1 MKPDQITY
9 TKRHNEG
16 NYSHSEYSIVATLDE
31 GDDVQECFL
40 KLKSY
45 VLNVIEGATPEAP
58 VAEITPV
65 AEVKEEIAE
74 LPPVIPAEALVEEPK
89 KPRAKAPKKEKPE
102 IKSIPYDRNLDA
114 HRQFL
119 SAYLT
124 QNHAD
129 WKTKEGV
136 KEFSLS
142 LIGQPFLDEDGHIIE
157 SFKKVLSDFFA

>member
-1 MKPDQITY
+1 MIIETISVTQRK
-9 TKRHNEG
+9 NLG
-16 NYSHSEYSIVATLDE
+16 NYEHIEISSTAKLEEGESADVAI
-31 GDDVQECFL
+31 L

-45 VLNVIEGATPEAP
+45 VANALDGKEPES
-58 VAEITPV
+58 PV

-89 KPRAKAPKKEKPE
+89 KPRAKASKKEKPE